1 MDSGKLIIFSAPSGA
16 GKTTIVRHLLA
27 KFPNLSFSISATT
40 RPIRGTEVNG
50 HDYYFISKEEFLHKV
65 AKHEFAEFEEVYA
78 GTYYGTLGKEIQ
90 RIWSEGKQVIF
101 DLETTGLQITKD
113 RIVQIAILKVFPD
126 GTTEEFSR
134 LVNPEM
140 VIVDESTAIHGV
152 SNEMVKNES
161 TFAQLAPE
169 ILDFIGVSD
178 LAGYNSNKFD
188 IPVLSEELLRTG
200 NNFDLSNRRFV
211 DVQNIFHKMEQRT
224 LSAAYQFYCC
234 LLYTSDAADE

>member
-40 RPIRGTEVNG
+40 RPIRGSEVNG

-101 DLETTGLQITKD
+101 DLDVQGGLRLKKKFGANALAIFVMPPSVEVLAERLSD
-113 RIVQIAILKVFPD
+113 RATDSPAKIEERIAKAKIEL
-126 GTTEEFSR
+126 
-134 LVNPEM
+134 
-140 VIVDESTAIHGV
+140 
-152 SNEMVKNES
+152 
-161 TFAQLAPE
+161 TFAN
-169 ILDFIGVSD
+169 DFDITLPNNDLSVACAEAEKIVSD
-178 LAGYNSNKFD
+178 FLNKK
-188 IPVLSEELLRTG
+188 I
-200 NNFDLSNRRFV
+200 
-211 DVQNIFHKMEQRT
+211 
-224 LSAAYQFYCC
+224 
-234 LLYTSDAADE
+234 